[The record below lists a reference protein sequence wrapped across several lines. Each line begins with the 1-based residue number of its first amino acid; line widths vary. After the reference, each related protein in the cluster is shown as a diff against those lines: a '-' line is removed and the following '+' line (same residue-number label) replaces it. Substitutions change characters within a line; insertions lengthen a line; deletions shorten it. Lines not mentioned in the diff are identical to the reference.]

1 MFGVKK
7 FEIFKFVN
15 KIKLNCFIIYY
26 VLILILVYNICIY
39 LKSFKYR
46 KGFYLL
52 SKMLGLL
59 FLIYILNLVK
69 KIVFSIF
76 FLWFLF
82 IVFFF

>member
-7 FEIFKFVN
+7 FEIFKLVN